1 MSSFFLWAQVSH
13 EIQHHPFIET
23 MSTRPGKC
31 GPCHHEVQTRNGS
44 NQYQSMIKCADCGKV
59 LCQLYQQVDRQILAE
74 TPTVQ
79 LVLQEDRKQRLA
91 KETARTRNLEH
102 QVKELQAELTALK
115 EKLEE
120 DSWQEVV
127 ETTSVATQTDP
138 TGSE

>member
-1 MSSFFLWAQVSH
+1 M
-13 EIQHHPFIET
+13 
-23 MSTRPGKC
+23 
-31 GPCHHEVQTRNGS
+31 
-44 NQYQSMIKCADCGKV
+44 
-59 LCQLYQQVDRQILAE
+59 LCQLYPQVGGQMLAE

-120 DSWQEVV
+120 DSWQQVV
-127 ETTSVATQTDP
+127 EKTSVATQTDP

>member
-1 MSSFFLWAQVSH
+1 
-13 EIQHHPFIET
+13 
-23 MSTRPGKC
+23 
-31 GPCHHEVQTRNGS
+31 
-44 NQYQSMIKCADCGKV
+44 MIKCADCGKL

-91 KETARTRNLEH
+91 QETACTRNLEH

-127 ETTSVATQTDP
+127 ETRSVATQTDP